1 MADETPRLYGDLAD
15 WWTLLSA
22 PEEYAEEAEFYR
34 QTMID
39 AAGGPVR
46 TVLELGSGGGN
57 NASHLKAHFEMTL
70 IDRSAAM
77 QRQSQKL
84 NPRLEH
90 VLGDMRDVRLNREF
104 DAVFVHD
111 AVSYITTLEDLARV
125 IETVRVHCRA
135 GGVAVFCPDF
145 VHETYRPAT
154 RHGGHDGDDG
164 RALRYI
170 EWDRPISPDATTYVS
185 DMVYALA
192 EGEQVR
198 AVHDR
203 HVCGLFPEADWLRLL
218 TEAGFRASRIVMDLD
233 EEFEAGWWIFVGV
246 KEP

>member
-1 MADETPRLYGDLAD
+1 MADDTPRLYGDLAD

-34 QTMID
+34 RLMVESAD
-39 AAGGPVR
+39 GPVR

-70 IDRSAAM
+70 VDRSAAM
-77 QRQSQKL
+77 QRQSKKL
-84 NPRLEH
+84 NPDLEH
-90 VLGDMRDVRLNREF
+90 VLGDMRDVRLKREF

-111 AVSYITTLEDLARV
+111 AVSYITSLDDLRRV
-125 IETVRVHCRA
+125 MQTARVHCRA
-135 GGVAVFCPDF
+135 GGVVIFCPDF
-145 VHETYRPAT
+145 VRETYRPAT

-170 EWDRPISPDATTYVS
+170 EWDRPVAPDATTYVS

-192 EGEQVR
+192 EGDNLR

-203 HVCGLFPEADWLRLL
+203 HVCGLFSETDWLRLL
-218 TEAGFRASRIVMDLD
+218 TETGFHPRREVLELE
-233 EEFEAGWWIFVGV
+233 EEFEAGWWIFVGT